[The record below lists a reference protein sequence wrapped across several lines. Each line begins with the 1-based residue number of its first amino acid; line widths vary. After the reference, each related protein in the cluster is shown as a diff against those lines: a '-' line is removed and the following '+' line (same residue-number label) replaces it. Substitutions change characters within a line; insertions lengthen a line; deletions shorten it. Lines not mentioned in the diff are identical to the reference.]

1 MSYYCYLYVGYK
13 KMGEMRKY
21 GVTLDT
27 IRIQQ
32 YLLDIGVTSEKYQMI
47 LEKST
52 HRNDEQHY
60 NFLWKMISTIAE
72 EAKEKQTVASLVI
85 TTLTQW
91 STDEIQAIKFYV
103 SCWDNNIDLRILE
116 SPWLNC
122 DFLKKQ
128 EVSKSAATEIIA
140 TLFDYD
146 RHKNEKFEFAKTLLQ
161 ERPVCTVNDH
171 NKGRKLE
178 TKKSLECK
186 SIIVQKSIDFSG
198 TMTDPQMIEYLGIS
212 RNSFYKY
219 KKQLREQVIEARRQE
234 YEK

>member
-91 STDEIQAIKFYV
+91 STDERQAIKFYV

-122 DFLKKQ
+122 DILKKQ